1 MIKSIEIF
9 IEGVGIFFFI
19 YLLLYMTYLFISVLV
34 GAWQLYKKDKMIQV
48 KNQLKHK
55 YYFPISILVPAYN
68 EEVTIVDSIKSLLKL
83 DYNLYE
89 IIIVDDGS
97 TDNTLKVLLEE
108 FPFVKV
114 DRPILRSLKCK
125 QQKAIYETKVG
136 NINLTLISKENGG
149 KGDSLNMG
157 INASQFPYFV
167 CIDADS
173 MLQIDSL
180 EKIIQPVLADE
191 SIVAVGGLIRV
202 AQCAEMENGIVNNYK
217 LPKNP
222 MISMQAVE
230 YERSFLASRI
240 LMDQFNGNL
249 IISGAFGLFKKDVVI
264 ACGGYDSSIL
274 GEDME
279 LIVKLHVF
287 CRNNN
292 RDYSIDYEPDAICW
306 SQAPTSLQDLMKQRR
321 RWYLGLFQCM
331 TRYYRVFGNIRFGL
345 VSYISYMYYLFFE
358 LFSPIIEVLGIST
371 IILSWCLGIL
381 NIKFMIEFLLLYS
394 LYGAV
399 LTITAFFQRIYTQN
413 LKINFWDIIKAIF
426 ICILENIF
434 FRYVLSFVRVTAF
447 FGYKKNKNTWGS
459 IKRTKYSNHGKL
471 L

>member
-1 MIKSIEIF
+1 MIKSMEIF
-9 IEGVGIFFFI
+9 IEGVGVFFFI

-48 KNQLKHK
+48 RNQLKHE

-68 EEVTIVDSIKSLLKL
+68 EEVTIVDSIKSLLEL

-89 IIIVDDGS
+89 IIIIDDGS
-97 TDNTLKVLLEE
+97 KDNTLNVLLEE

-114 DRPILRSLKCK
+114 DRPIRRSLKCK
-125 QQKAIYETKVG
+125 QQKTIYETKVG
-136 NINLTLISKENGG
+136 NIKLTLISKENGG
-149 KGDSLNMG
+149 KSDSLNMG

-167 CIDADS
+167 CVDADS

-180 EKIIQPVLADE
+180 EKIIQPVLEDE

-202 AQCAEMENGIVNNYK
+202 AQCVEMENGIVNNYK
-217 LPKNP
+217 LPNNP
-222 MISMQAVE
+222 IISMQAVE
-230 YERSFLASRI
+230 YDRSFLASRI

-249 IISGAFGLFKKDVVI
+249 IISGAFGLFKKDIVI
-264 ACGGYDSSIL
+264 ACGGYDSSTL

-279 LIVKLHVF
+279 LVLKLHVF

-306 SQAPTSLQDLMKQRR
+306 SQAPASLQDLIKQRR

-331 TRYYRVFGNIRFGL
+331 TKYYRVFANLRFGL

-358 LFSPIIEVLGIST
+358 LFSPIIEVLGIIT
-371 IILSWCLGIL
+371 MILAWCLGIL

-413 LKINFWDIIKAIF
+413 VKISFLDIIKAVF
-426 ICILENIF
+426 ICILENMF

-447 FGYKKNKNTWGS
+447 FGYKKNKNRWEL
-459 IKRTKYSNHGKL
+459 IKRTKYSNYG
-471 L
+471 

>member
-1 MIKSIEIF
+1 MIKSMEIF
-9 IEGVGIFFFI
+9 IEGVGVFFFI

-48 KNQLKHK
+48 RNQLNHE

-68 EEVTIVDSIKSLLKL
+68 EEVTIVDSIKSLLEL

-89 IIIVDDGS
+89 IIIIDDGS
-97 TDNTLKVLLEE
+97 KDNTLNVLLEE

-114 DRPILRSLKCK
+114 DRPIRRSIKCK
-125 QQKAIYETKVG
+125 QNKAIYETKVG
-136 NINLTLISKENGG
+136 NISLTLISKENGG
-149 KGDSLNMG
+149 KSDSLNMG

-167 CIDADS
+167 CVDADS

-180 EKIIQPVLADE
+180 EKIIQPVLEDE

-202 AQCAEMENGIVNNYK
+202 AQCVEMENGIVNNYK
-217 LPKNP
+217 LPNNP
-222 MISMQAVE
+222 IISMQAVE
-230 YERSFLASRI
+230 YDRSFLASRI

-249 IISGAFGLFKKDVVI
+249 IISGAFGLFKKDIVI
-264 ACGGYDSSIL
+264 ACGGYDSSTL

-279 LIVKLHVF
+279 LVLKLHVF

-306 SQAPTSLQDLMKQRR
+306 SQAPASLQDLIKQRR

-331 TRYYRVFGNIRFGL
+331 TKYYRVFANLRFGL

-358 LFSPIIEVLGIST
+358 LFSPIIEVLGIIT
-371 IILSWCLGIL
+371 MILAWCLGIL

-413 LKINFWDIIKAIF
+413 VKISFLDIIKAVF
-426 ICILENIF
+426 ICILENMF

-447 FGYKKNKNTWGS
+447 FGYKKNKNRWEL
-459 IKRTKYSNHGKL
+459 IKRTKYSNYG
-471 L
+471 